1 MKLRSES
8 GGSAEGSGQKGQVD
22 SCGLGSDCTEVHP
35 GPDRENRPEDSVL
48 VPLAVEGFVQY
59 AG

>member
-1 MKLRSES
+1 VWFNGIL
-8 GGSAEGSGQKGQVD
+8 Q
-22 SCGLGSDCTEVHP
+22 EV
-35 GPDRENRPEDSVL
+35 PDDHNAMAALSYIKDRPEDSVL